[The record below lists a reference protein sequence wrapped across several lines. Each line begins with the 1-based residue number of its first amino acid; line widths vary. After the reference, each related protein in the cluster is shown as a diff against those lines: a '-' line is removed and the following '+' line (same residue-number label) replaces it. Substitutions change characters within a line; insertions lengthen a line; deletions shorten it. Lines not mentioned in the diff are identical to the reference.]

1 MNESISNHQ
10 INKLFDNKCRCISYD
25 ELHNYRTLKSL
36 LHPYGFAIILY
47 VWDDIP
53 TYNGHWVYIG
63 YGKNKD
69 KNKIILFDSLGHD
82 DIDLNKKVDYPT
94 SIRTHQD
101 YPYLSEL
108 IINSK
113 SDMLYNP
120 KQIQQSDSAVCARYA
135 CYCAINLHR
144 FKEFDDL
151 LKLFDKSKLSN
162 DKLIL
167 KLTENYF

>member
-36 LHPYGFAIILY
+36 LHPYGFAIVLY

-82 DIDLNKKVDYPT
+82 DIDLNKKVDLNEGIDDNTRKQTVLFKRLNDDGGAVVVVDGSKEERVIY
-94 SIRTHQD
+94 
-101 YPYLSEL
+101 YGELS
-108 IINSK
+108 
-113 SDMLYNP
+113 
-120 KQIQQSDSAVCARYA
+120 
-135 CYCAINLHR
+135 
-144 FKEFDDL
+144 
-151 LKLFDKSKLSN
+151 
-162 DKLIL
+162 
-167 KLTENYF
+167 